1 MIKQYAIGYLVA
13 RLSVA
18 LALAVLIL
26 GLAGSALSWSVF
38 NGKIEA
44 ARVPSDAG
52 LMDAIESINAAQRA
66 AIEELRTSGLP
77 VSRNEL
83 LNPRYF
89 EGQESIATLERRLDL
104 LAEAREVVVANQN
117 EVVSKVGAGFDE
129 LIGQLNDL
137 ARRTTAATPPEDQ
150 PAAAEPTPPPNDPAD
165 ADSTTGEAPTLFVE
179 TTNREVYLR
188 RIQALDAAKVALL
201 SLMTEVQKPENR
213 ERIQST
219 LAELSNLE
227 RLITRASQEENAKE
241 SAKENA
247 PEEEDISLNTGA
259 ARAKHIAS
267 VLAKRKSGVFTA
279 VASDWAVLN
288 RIDSLARS
296 LETRR
301 QQLELSETTIA
312 NLEVQ
317 RNIVCLGLVIIGFI
331 LAIVLGAAGDVAR
344 AILDC
349 AKYLSNV

>member
-38 NGKIEA
+38 GGKIEA
-44 ARVPSDAG
+44 ARVPPDAG

-89 EGQESIATLERRLDL
+89 EGQESIATLERRLDM
-104 LAEAREVVVANQN
+104 LAEAREVVVFNQN

-137 ARRTTAATPPEDQ
+137 AGRTTAVTPPDEQAPAPSED
-150 PAAAEPTPPPNDPAD
+150 ASAAD
-165 ADSTTGEAPTLFVE
+165 AADGDAPSLFIE
-179 TTNREVYLR
+179 STNREVYLR

-213 ERIQST
+213 DRIQST
-219 LAELSNLE
+219 LAELASLE
-227 RLITRASQEENAKE
+227 RLITRATQDEAAKDDTSTNDE
-241 SAKENA
+241 
-247 PEEEDISLNTGA
+247 IGLNTGA

-267 VLAKRKSGVFTA
+267 VLAKRKTGVVSA
-279 VASDWAVLN
+279 VVGDWAVLN

-317 RNIVCLGLVIIGFI
+317 RNIICLGLVIIGFI

-349 AKYLSNV
+349 AKYLSNM